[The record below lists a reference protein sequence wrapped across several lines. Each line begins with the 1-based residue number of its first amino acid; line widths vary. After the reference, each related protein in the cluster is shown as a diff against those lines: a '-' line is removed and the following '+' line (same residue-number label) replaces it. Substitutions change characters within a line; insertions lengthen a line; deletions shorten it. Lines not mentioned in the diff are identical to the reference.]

1 MNWLWIG
8 IFPHSL
14 QPPLHGLPGVL
25 LPPALHPQHLFL
37 LCRCWRLSFKWCWM
51 SHELV
56 YGHDMTPGAETFHYG
71 DRNKQFACIYFSL
84 SRWQKGKAIHPKQKW
99 ILALVLFYQPQATA
113 APGLF
118 ICPSYSTVTVPA
130 QLRQRWSLGPWAL
143 WHQCCC
149 SSIFF
154 FVRFYLDIFWIQIP
168 NNYAIGIPEDEYYKD
183 PWWQMSPSLPPSLPY
198 RSQASTSICI
208 LCT

>member
-1 MNWLWIG
+1 MLNVTWTCVWPWYDSRGRNL
-8 IFPHSL
+8 
-14 QPPLHGLPGVL
+14 
-25 LPPALHPQHLFL
+25 
-37 LCRCWRLSFKWCWM
+37 
-51 SHELV
+51 
-56 YGHDMTPGAETFHYG
+56 HYG

-130 QLRQRWSLGPWAL
+130 QLCQRWSPGPWAL

-198 RSQASTSICI
+198 HSQASTSMYFVHLVPVLTVNVRCMSSGRR
-208 LCT
+208 LC